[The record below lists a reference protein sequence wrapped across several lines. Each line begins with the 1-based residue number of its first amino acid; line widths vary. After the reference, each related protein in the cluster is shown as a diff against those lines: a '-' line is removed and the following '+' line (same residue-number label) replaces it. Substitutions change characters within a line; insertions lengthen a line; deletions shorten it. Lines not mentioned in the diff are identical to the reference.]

1 MARSEGG
8 PKGPSGG
15 PPNGAQSGARLGPQI
30 GGQMGRETGFILEP
44 NLGPPEGSIFEI
56 FSIWDVFTTTL
67 QEERARNRKWPD
79 LEGLRKGLPR
89 GPKGS
94 PIGSPKGSPDRS
106 PNRRP
111 KRVKSEP
118 NQGRKHPSYPGSC
131 VRPHSQIGY
140 RYIYIYIYI

>member
-30 GGQMGRETGFILEP
+30 GAQMGPETGFILGP

-56 FSIWDVFTTTL
+56 FSIWGLFTTTL
-67 QEERARNRKWPD
+67 SDERVRNRKWPD

-89 GPKGS
+89 VPKGS

-106 PNRRP
+106 PNRLP
-111 KRVKSEP
+111 KRAESEP
-118 NQGRKHPSYPGSC
+118 KSGAKMFQQGAIPCRI
-131 VRPHSQIGY
+131 RFTNRI
-140 RYIYIYIYI
+140 